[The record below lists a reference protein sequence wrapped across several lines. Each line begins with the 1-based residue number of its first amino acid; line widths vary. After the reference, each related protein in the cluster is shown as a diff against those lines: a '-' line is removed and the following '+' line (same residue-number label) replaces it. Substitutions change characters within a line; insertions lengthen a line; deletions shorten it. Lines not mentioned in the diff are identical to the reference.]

1 MPGDPIEIPSDTVI
15 VLKVTL
21 LPPALSAASA
31 AILARPSICM
41 LQGVR
46 LLHVEAMPTWGLRK
60 SSSTKPTARS
70 MARLGDCLMPSTT
83 RLEYARGVRVLALL
97 FIVLRSA
104 STGMHGR
111 RAHIALPRPPHD
123 PAVP

>member
-21 LPPALSAASA
+21 LPPARSAASA

-46 LLHVEAMPTWGLRK
+46 LLQVEAMPTWGLRK
-60 SSSTKPTARS
+60 SSSTKPTARN

-83 RLEYARGVRVLALL
+83 RREYARGSGVLDLP
-97 FIVLRSA
+97 FIILRSA
-104 STGMHGR
+104 SSGMHGLR
-111 RAHIALPRPPHD
+111 GHIALRRPPGD
-123 PAVP
+123 LAAP